1 MVVTN
6 DWSATV
12 PVARCSSRSA
22 LSQAST
28 LALQSNLGS
37 ADPFNLRSEANA
49 GDPVADVATVDDI
62 RDVWQAADLKT
73 AHKRA
78 QRLLNQGF
86 HFGKRERVFVVQPG
100 RLSDPNHHVAF
111 QLKRLQEQSAVAI
124 MPGLITPNHQRGR
137 LAQSFQ

>member
-62 RDVWQAADLKT
+62 RDVWQAADLKNSG
-73 AHKRA
+73 KRA
-78 QRLLNQGF
+78 QRLLNPPLNF
-86 HFGKRERVFVVQPG
+86 CKRERVVIVQSAG
-100 RLSDPNHHVAF
+100 LSDSNYDVAF
-111 QLKRLQEQSAVAI
+111 HLKRLQEQSAVAVV
-124 MPGLITPNHQRGR
+124 P
-137 LAQSFQ
+137 